1 MFHRSPSGHGRALS
15 RHVHLAAA
23 CIALMLVSGCATPR
37 RLSAVP
43 ELQTEQATPL
53 DGPVRFWADD
63 EPEPLIAEAE
73 ARYERE
79 MAERARVGQTGPLP
93 QEDFLAIS
101 GGGDDGAFGAGLLC
115 GWTQAGDRPVFTLV
129 TGVSTGALIAPFA
142 FLGPKYDAVLREA
155 YTQTS
160 HEKIFRKRTIAAAVF
175 DDAMSDTT
183 PLAKLISRYITRE
196 LLDEIAVEYRK
207 GRLLLIGT
215 TDLDSRRGVIWNM
228 GAIADS
234 RDPQALVLFR
244 KIILAS
250 AAIPGA
256 FPPVMIDVSVDGV
269 RHQEMH
275 VDGGATNQVFMY
287 PEALKLGEV
296 IPDLQA
302 ARERKVYVIRNAR
315 LDPGWANVDRR
326 TLKIAGRAISALIQS
341 QALGDLM
348 RIYET
353 AERDQIEF
361 NLAFIPKDFNVPRTS
376 DFNPQYMVPLFDRG
390 YQMGLQRYPWM
401 KTPPGLSGPVA
412 PIHRT
417 TVQ

>member
-1 MFHRSPSGHGRALS
+1 
-15 RHVHLAAA
+15 
-23 CIALMLVSGCATPR
+23 MLVAGCATPR

-43 ELQTEQATPL
+43 EQVTEQAVPSE
-53 DGPVRFWADD
+53 GPVRFWADD

-79 MAERARVGQTGPLP
+79 LAERARTGQRGPLP
-93 QEDFLAIS
+93 PEDFLAIS
-101 GGGDDGAFGAGLLC
+101 GGGDDGAFGAGLLS
-115 GWTQAGDRPVFTLV
+115 GWTQAGNRPVFTLV

-142 FLGPKYDAVLREA
+142 FLGSKYDPILREA
-155 YTQTS
+155 YTQQS
-160 HEKIFRKRTIAAAVF
+160 QKDIFKKRNLIAGILS
-175 DDAMSDTT
+175 DALSDTT

-215 TDLDSRRGVIWNM
+215 TDLDARRGVIWNM
-228 GAIADS
+228 GAIAAS
-234 RDPQALVLFR
+234 RDPQALELFR

-256 FPPVMIDVSVDGV
+256 FPPVMIDVTVDGV

-275 VDGGATNQVFMY
+275 VDGGVTNQVFIY
-287 PEALKLGEV
+287 PEALELGRV

-315 LDPGWANVDRR
+315 LDPGWSDVDRR
-326 TLKIAGRAISALIQS
+326 TLTIVGRSISALIHS
-341 QALGDLM
+341 QGVGDLI
-348 RIYET
+348 RIFVVST
-353 AERDQIEF
+353 RDHMDF
-361 NLAFIPKDFNVPRTS
+361 NLAFIPRDFNVPRTS
-376 DFNPQYMVPLFDRG
+376 DFNRQYMTALFDRG
-390 YQMGLQRYPWM
+390 YQMGLQGYPWM
-401 KTPPGLSGPVA
+401 KAPPGFAGPIQPVN
-412 PIHRT
+412 RK